1 MGCLRLIGCLTV
13 LAIGVAVGY
22 VTRPIWRAKPASGW
36 EPLTPHGAA
45 VAKRAV
51 ESLEAPKGP
60 AYVEVT
66 GAEFA
71 AYALKGAVPE
81 SAQAAV
87 IDDRLHVRT
96 RADVPRMGRE
106 DVEIVGTIDVPRPG
120 VGEWRATEIKVG
132 DVPLPPALLSRIFHG
147 ADSATV
153 GLPAAVGDI
162 RVARGHITLYKKT
175 P

>member
-1 MGCLRLIGCLTV
+1 VGCLRAIGCLTV
-13 LAIGVAVGY
+13 LVIGLAVAY
-22 VTRPIWRAKPASGW
+22 YTKPLWRHETSAVW
-36 EPLTPHGAA
+36 EPLTPHAA
-45 VAKRAV
+45 AAARHAV
-51 ESLEAPKGP
+51 DMLAAPKGP

-96 RADVPRMGRE
+96 RADLPQVGQQR
-106 DVEIVGTIDVPRPG
+106 VEIVGTIDVPRPG
-120 VGEWRATEIKVG
+120 VGEFRATEVEVG

-147 ADSATV
+147 ADNATV
-153 GLPAAVGDI
+153 GLPPAVGDI
-162 RVARGHITLYKKT
+162 RVARGHITLYKKI